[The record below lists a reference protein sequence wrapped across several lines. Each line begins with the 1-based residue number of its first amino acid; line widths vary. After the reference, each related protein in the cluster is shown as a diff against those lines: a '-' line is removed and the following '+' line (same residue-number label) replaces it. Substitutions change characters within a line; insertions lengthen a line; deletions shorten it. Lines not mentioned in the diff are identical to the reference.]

1 MNLYIIV
8 FIVILIVLY
17 NIQSNIFN
25 EITYSNTYTIGITN
39 NINIVKFTNTF
50 LKIVNK
56 KMVNKNI
63 IVKVYENNTDLLT
76 DINSNKIEYGICN
89 ETEVIES
96 HLGLNSY
103 SDNKLNSIRFIT
115 GLFYNYQYFLTD
127 IFYKD
132 SSKSSEITSIND
144 LKDFYQTYNR
154 HFIIGTEDKYSDS
167 FKCLMILLNVYDFI
181 PVDIETLDKTKK
193 YDKNTIFYQTY
204 DIDNLITKFNSNLID
219 GLFIINIYNYG
230 KIRTILDKKN
240 VIFLDLSYEKT
251 IFNDLF
257 SNYYYNKNITIANF
271 SEDIDSTYTF
281 NTKVNRIIL
290 ITNDRS
296 EDSIVEK
303 LIKTYYT
310 NNNYLINNL
319 LSTNETTDTTEHTT
333 FEPIDMIYINKFIK
347 IHDSAYKY
355 MESLGF
361 IIDEGIKGQIDLNNN
376 DKYNHYWKY
385 DKIGI
390 NSFTLVD

>member
-39 NINIVKFTNTF
+39 NINVVKFTNTF

-63 IVKVYENNTDLLT
+63 IVKVYENNTDLLN

-144 LKDFYQTYNR
+144 LKEFYQTYNR

-181 PVDIETLDKTKK
+181 PVYIETLDKTKN

-251 IFNDLF
+251 I
-257 SNYYYNKNITIANF
+257 NF
-271 SEDIDSTYTF
+271 AFFAIS
-281 NTKVNRIIL
+281 
-290 ITNDRS
+290 
-296 EDSIVEK
+296 
-303 LIKTYYT
+303 
-310 NNNYLINNL
+310 YL
-319 LSTNETTDTTEHTT
+319 
-333 FEPIDMIYINKFIK
+333 
-347 IHDSAYKY
+347 
-355 MESLGF
+355 
-361 IIDEGIKGQIDLNNN
+361 
-376 DKYNHYWKY
+376 
-385 DKIGI
+385 
-390 NSFTLVD
+390 